1 MSTFFLYKYLSI
13 ANPKD
18 WKHRRKLLV
27 DRELYFSD
35 PRNFNDPLD
44 CALADGSL
52 AKNLLNPFKA
62 FCMSTKSRDDALM
75 FSHYGDSHRGF
86 RLKFKVRN
94 DQTIG
99 ESSPLELGQPVEYV
113 NELPT
118 FDSKNIH
125 RMPYLKSMS

>member
-1 MSTFFLYKYLSI
+1 
-13 ANPKD
+13 
-18 WKHRRKLLV
+18 
-27 DRELYFSD
+27 
-35 PRNFNDPLD
+35 
-44 CALADGSL
+44 
-52 AKNLLNPFKA
+52 
-62 FCMSTKSRDDALM
+62 MSTKSRDDALM